1 MGCLSLFT
9 YLALFGP
16 TLLLNCD
23 KLLCAEVESQPRFGM
38 TAERRPKTEES
49 PVMGQ
54 ELSEQ
59 VHPKTL

>member
-1 MGCLSLFT
+1 MGCPSLVT
-9 YLALFGP
+9 YLVLFGS

-23 KLLCAEVESQPRFGM
+23 KLLCAEAESQPRFRM

-59 VHPKTL
+59 VYPKAA